1 MVRQAGLL
9 AETLVA
15 LAIGLALTLVMVSIW
30 SNDASRRATEIEG
43 ALSRNDLNEATFYLP
58 ILLVPAQRF
67 ESVSISDMRAE
78 VGSSSVTPVSD
89 QALRLSHPFSV
100 VFVYLGQSAHQTEPA
115 IWIYQNRFGNTSH
128 HALMDARGGFQVDT
142 ESDRVCLYL
151 TDPDWSYCHRRL
163 PGQVIDV

>member
-30 SNDASRRATEIEG
+30 SNDASRRAVEISG
-43 ALSRNDLNEATFYLP
+43 ALSRNDLNDATFYLP
-58 ILLVPAQRF
+58 ILMVPAERF
-67 ESVSISDMRAE
+67 EAVSTAQMSAE
-78 VGSSSVTPVSD
+78 IGSSLVTPLGSV
-89 QALRLSHPFSV
+89 AMRISHPFSV
-100 VFVYLGQSAHQTEPA
+100 IYVYRGQSQQQTDPA

-128 HALMDARGGFQVDT
+128 HALMDARGDLT
-142 ESDRVCLYL
+142 LDADRARMCVYL
-151 TDPDWSYCHRRL
+151 KDPDWSYCHRRL